1 MVKAVLEVQEVTK
14 RLMNVKEVCEYTG
27 WGATKVRE
35 VIKNHGSTF
44 SLKLG
49 NRLYVDKEK
58 FDKYLD
64 NCIKYGITI
73 T

>member
-44 SLKLG
+44 SLRLG
-49 NRLYVDKEK
+49 NRIYVDKDK

-73 T
+73 I

>member
-1 MVKAVLEVQEVTK
+1 VKAVLEAQEVTK

-44 SLKLG
+44 SLRLG
-49 NRLYVDKEK
+49 NRIYVDKDK

-73 T
+73 I

>member
-1 MVKAVLEVQEVTK
+1 VKAVLEVQEVTK

-27 WGATKVRE
+27 WGTTKVRE

-44 SLKLG
+44 SLRLG
-49 NRLYVDKEK
+49 NRIYVDKDK

>member
-14 RLMNVKEVCEYTG
+14 RLMNVKDVCEYTG

-44 SLKLG
+44 SLRLG
-49 NRLYVDKEK
+49 NRIYVDKDK

>member
-49 NRLYVDKEK
+49 NRLYVDKDK

>member
-1 MVKAVLEVQEVTK
+1 
-14 RLMNVKEVCEYTG
+14 MNVKEVCEYTG
-27 WGATKVRE
+27 WGDTKVRE

-49 NRLYVDKEK
+49 NRLYVDKDK

-64 NCIKYGITI
+64 SCIKYGITI

>member
-14 RLMNVKEVCEYTG
+14 RLMNVREVCEYTG

-49 NRLYVDKEK
+49 NRLYVDKDK

>member
-1 MVKAVLEVQEVTK
+1 MVKAVLEAQEVTK

-49 NRLYVDKEK
+49 NRLYVDKDK

-64 NCIKYGITI
+64 SCIKYGITI

>member
-1 MVKAVLEVQEVTK
+1 
-14 RLMNVKEVCEYTG
+14 MNVKEVCEYTG

>member
-1 MVKAVLEVQEVTK
+1 
-14 RLMNVKEVCEYTG
+14 MNVKEVCEYTG

-35 VIKNHGSTF
+35 VIKNYGSTF

-49 NRLYVDKEK
+49 NRLYVDKDK

>member
-1 MVKAVLEVQEVTK
+1 
-14 RLMNVKEVCEYTG
+14 MNVKEVCEYTG
-27 WGATKVRE
+27 WGTTKVRE

-44 SLKLG
+44 SLRLG
-49 NRLYVDKEK
+49 NRIYVDKDK

>member
-1 MVKAVLEVQEVTK
+1 
-14 RLMNVKEVCEYTG
+14 MNVKDVCEYTG

-44 SLKLG
+44 SLRLG
-49 NRLYVDKEK
+49 NRIYVDKDK

>member
-1 MVKAVLEVQEVTK
+1 MEVQEVTK

-35 VIKNHGSTF
+35 VIKNYGSTF

-49 NRLYVDKEK
+49 NRLYVDKDK

>member
-1 MVKAVLEVQEVTK
+1 
-14 RLMNVKEVCEYTG
+14 MNVKEVCEYTG

-49 NRLYVDKEK
+49 NRLYVDKDK

>member
-1 MVKAVLEVQEVTK
+1 
-14 RLMNVKEVCEYTG
+14 MNVKEVCEYTG

-49 NRLYVDKEK
+49 NRLYVDKDK

-73 T
+73 TW

>member
-1 MVKAVLEVQEVTK
+1 MVKAVLEAQAVTK
-14 RLMNVKEVCEYTG
+14 RLMNVKEVCKYTG

-49 NRLYVDKEK
+49 NRLYVDKDK

-64 NCIKYGITI
+64 SCIKYGITI

>member
-1 MVKAVLEVQEVTK
+1 MVKAVLEAQAVTK

-49 NRLYVDKEK
+49 NRLYVDKYK

-64 NCIKYGITI
+64 SCIKYGITI

>member
-35 VIKNHGSTF
+35 VIKNHGGTF

>member
-1 MVKAVLEVQEVTK
+1 MEVQEVTK

-49 NRLYVDKEK
+49 NRLYVDKDK

>member
-1 MVKAVLEVQEVTK
+1 MVKAVLEAQAVTK

-49 NRLYVDKEK
+49 NRLYVDKDK

-73 T
+73 I

>member
-1 MVKAVLEVQEVTK
+1 
-14 RLMNVKEVCEYTG
+14 MNVKEVCEYTG

-49 NRLYVDKEK
+49 NRLYVDKDK

-64 NCIKYGITI
+64 SCIKYGITI

>member
-1 MVKAVLEVQEVTK
+1 MVKAVLEAQEVTK

-44 SLKLG
+44 SLRLG
-49 NRLYVDKEK
+49 NRIYVDKDK

-64 NCIKYGITI
+64 SCIKYGITI